1 MDVYL
6 DCDTCVQLWAEY
18 AAATT
23 RMPTAATPTWEA
35 AEARIQA
42 VCEAVQAHVGE
53 AHRTMANSSD

>member
-6 DCDTCVQLWAEY
+6 DCETCVQLWAEY
-18 AAATT
+18 GAATT

-42 VCEAVQAHVGE
+42 VCEAVRAHGAE
-53 AHRTMANSSD
+53 AHKHGADSAG